1 MYPTASDGTKAMMNV
16 AMELVNE
23 LFPPAFDEVAVL
35 IEKVCKANLTG
46 FAELSCIL
54 MLCESHTC
62 FDTAMLLKMRMQAF
76 FHLVA
81 SFGVQPMLSQSGP
94 ATSTLPYRPPLVMDM
109 IKGLQKLVDVSSPV
123 GRSEQ
128 SIITKIKEARRLL

>member
-1 MYPTASDGTKAMMNV
+1 MMNV

-35 IEKVCKANLTG
+35 IEKVCKANLSG
-46 FAELSCIL
+46 FDEPSRIL
-54 MLCESHTC
+54 MLREPC
-62 FDTAMLLKMRMQAF
+62 FDIAMLLKMRMQAF

-94 ATSTLPYRPPLVMDM
+94 ATDTLPYCPPLVMDM
-109 IKGLQKLVDVSSPV
+109 IKGLQKLVDVSNPV
-123 GRSEQ
+123 GRAEQ
-128 SIITKIKEARRLL
+128 SIITKIKEARRRL

>member
-1 MYPTASDGTKAMMNV
+1 MMNV

-46 FAELSCIL
+46 FAELSRIL
-54 MLCESHTC
+54 MLCESC

-94 ATSTLPYRPPLVMDM
+94 ATSTLPYCPPLVMDM
-109 IKGLQKLVDVSSPV
+109 IKGLQKLVDVSNPV
-123 GRSEQ
+123 GRAEQ
-128 SIITKIKEARRLL
+128 SIITKIKEARRRL

>member
-1 MYPTASDGTKAMMNV
+1 MMNV

-46 FAELSCIL
+46 FAELSRIL
-54 MLCESHTC
+54 MLCESC

-94 ATSTLPYRPPLVMDM
+94 ATDTLPYCPPLVMDM
-109 IKGLQKLVDVSSPV
+109 IKGLQKLVDVSNPV
-123 GRSEQ
+123 GRAEQ
-128 SIITKIKEARRLL
+128 SIITKIKEARRRL